1 MCKEYIY
8 VSYAPV
14 TTLDNQLRITHSKT
28 KMVLVDSDRLTY
40 MLSNLPIALL
50 PHLLTFVP
58 FRAGLPHSVF
68 KRERIFSIVS
78 IYKNIY
84 VFRHFVKV

>member
-50 PHLLTFVP
+50 PHLLS
-58 FRAGLPHSVF
+58 FRFGQGYHTVF
-68 KRERIFSIVS
+68 LRERGFS
-78 IYKNIY
+78 
-84 VFRHFVKV
+84 R